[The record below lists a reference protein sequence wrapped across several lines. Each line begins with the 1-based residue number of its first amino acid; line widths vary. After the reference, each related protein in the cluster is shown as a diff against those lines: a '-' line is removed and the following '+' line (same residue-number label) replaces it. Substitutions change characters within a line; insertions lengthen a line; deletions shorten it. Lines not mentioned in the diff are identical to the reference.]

1 MIVAQLVER
10 SLQVDTTDP
19 RFDLRQWQIF
29 INQFIYQLYDRKDE
43 NKEKEA
49 GKGPAFFLLITA
61 LNLLASVR
69 NDELKT
75 LPVRSFTPQGVVTE
89 KVMLLRL
96 FWLEL

>member
-49 GKGPAFFLLITA
+49 KNGP
-61 LNLLASVR
+61 S
-69 NDELKT
+69 
-75 LPVRSFTPQGVVTE
+75 
-89 KVMLLRL
+89 
-96 FWLEL
+96 